1 MFLESLPQLLAVSN
15 PSQIFKPKIVIAP
28 ITQNILLQVN
38 TRSKIPSRFQ
48 KYFSR
53 SAISKLFLLPIAVI
67 FIILVIL
74 LRPLI
79 IIKFQKF
86 KFPFGHYIL
95 ETEMIRLQCKS
106 FNSDGFRKKV
116 IVFIHPKNTNI
127 NSFADSLWRRNL
139 VIFRGELG
147 WLIGEISNKL
157 KLVNLKSNS
166 SPIDFRGLLTS
177 PNNPPTFS
185 PSEIE
190 AGTLFLQ
197 RTCQDRKFI
206 CLNVRDKKYHENL
219 GTKDR
224 KQDYRNSNIES
235 YVKAAESLAESGYTV
250 FRMGSL
256 VERPLI
262 SDHPNVIDY
271 ATNGMRTDFLDFFL
285 GANCFF
291 CISTGSGWDN
301 IPIIFRRP
309 VMYVNYLPI
318 FAPAALALPITIYP
332 KILEDWTSSSALS
345 FQEMTTKNIASSYKS
360 ADYLDAGVKIRDLR
374 SDELVESVTEMAQ
387 RVEGKFVE
395 ASEQKEIQLKLKHI
409 LSTHPKLQPSPNY
422 YPIRAQFASCFLSRY
437 PNFFDGLG

>member
-1 MFLESLPQLLAVSN
+1 M
-15 PSQIFKPKIVIAP
+15 
-28 ITQNILLQVN
+28 NI
-38 TRSKIPSRFQ
+38 RSKIPLRFQ

-53 SAISKLFLLPIAVI
+53 GAIPKLFLLPMAVT
-67 FIILVIL
+67 FITSVIL

-106 FNSDGFRKKV
+106 FNSDGFRKQIV
-116 IVFIHPKNTNI
+116 VFILPKNTNP
-127 NSFADSLWRRNL
+127 NQFADLLWRRNL
-139 VIFRGELG
+139 LIIRGEFG
-147 WLIGEISNKL
+147 WLIGEISHKL

-166 SPIDFRGLLTS
+166 SPIDFRGLLTA
-177 PNNPPTFS
+177 PNNPPAFS

-190 AGTLFLQ
+190 AGKTFLQ
-197 RTCQDRKFI
+197 HACQDRKYI
-206 CLNVRDKKYHENL
+206 CLHVRDKKYHDNL
-219 GTKDR
+219 GANDR
-224 KQDYRNSNIES
+224 RQDYRNSNIAN

-250 FRMGSL
+250 FRMGAL
-256 VERPLI
+256 VEQPLV
-262 SDHPNVIDY
+262 SRHPKVIDY

-309 VMYVNYLPI
+309 VMYVNFLPI
-318 FAPAALALPITIYP
+318 FAPSALALPITIYP
-332 KILEDWTSSSALS
+332 KMLEDWTSSSALS
-345 FQEMTTKNIASSYKS
+345 FQELTSKNITSSYKS
-360 ADYLDAGVKIRDLR
+360 TEYLDAGVKIRDLK
-374 SDELVESVTEMAQ
+374 SDELVEAVTEMAQ
-387 RVEGKFVE
+387 RVEGTFVE
-395 ASEQKEIQLKLKHI
+395 TPEQKEMQAKLKHI

-422 YPIRAQFASCFLSRY
+422 YPIRAQFASSFLSRY